1 MEIEKLKEYLE
12 KRIQKY
18 EKAAFTKKDGSSVRA
33 AAEDKAI
40 LRYIKSK
47 EKKGVDYNKLQKQ
60 LDEALAK
67 ETKESW
73 DEYLNDC
80 MDCNVSW
87 YDGFILDYTQEQL
100 DNALL
105 NISANV
111 GDKVRILILK
121 RK

>member
-1 MEIEKLKEYLE
+1 METKELKEYLE

-18 EKAAFTKKDGSSVRA
+18 EKKALRYKDIGSA
-33 AAEDKAI
+33 GIATEDKAI

-47 EKKGVDYNKLQKQ
+47 EKKGVDYELLKKQ

-73 DEYLNDC
+73 NSFIDGTIDC
-80 MDCNVSW
+80 KVSW
-87 YDGFILDYTQEQL
+87 YDGFMLDYTQEQL

-105 NISANV
+105 KIGAEV
-111 GDKVRILILK
+111 GDKVKVIVLK
-121 RK
+121 DD